1 MKKHLS
7 TVVGACLGLCAG
19 FTLCYIC
26 LVLPH
31 RGGKATASAPQQIR
45 QQEKTTI
52 TIARDGSLYLAG
64 ERLDLS
70 QLATRLKELG
80 AQQPVTIRADSSTDY
95 KRLVEVMDA
104 CKAAAVSQISVATAT
119 TQ

>member
-1 MKKHLS
+1 MKEHLS

-19 FTLCYIC
+19 FTLCYVC

-31 RGGKATASAPQQIR
+31 REGKATASVPQQIR

-70 QLATRLKELG
+70 QLATHLKELST
-80 AQQPVTIRADSSTDY
+80 QQPVIIRADSSTDY
-95 KRLVEVMDA
+95 KRLMEVTDA
-104 CKAAAVSQISVATAT
+104 CKAAAASEILLATVKA
-119 TQ
+119 Q

>member
-1 MKKHLS
+1 MKRHLS

-19 FTLCYIC
+19 FTLSYIC

-31 RGGKATASAPQQIR
+31 REAKATASAPEQMR
-45 QQEKTTI
+45 QQEKSTI

-64 ERLDLS
+64 EPLDLS
-70 QLATRLKELG
+70 RLAIRLKELG
-80 AQQPVTIRADSSTDY
+80 AQRPVTIRADSSTDY
-95 KRLVEVMDA
+95 KRLLEVVDA
-104 CKAAAVSQISVATAT
+104 CKGAAVSHIAFATAT

>member
-31 RGGKATASAPQQIR
+31 REGKATASALQQVR
-45 QQEKTTI
+45 QQEKTTV
-52 TIARDGSLYLAG
+52 TIVRDGSLYLAG
-64 ERLDLS
+64 DRLDLS
-70 QLATRLKELG
+70 QLASRLRELG

-95 KRLVEVMDA
+95 KRVVQVMDA
-104 CKAAAVSQISVATAT
+104 CKAAAVSRISIATA
-119 TQ
+119 Q